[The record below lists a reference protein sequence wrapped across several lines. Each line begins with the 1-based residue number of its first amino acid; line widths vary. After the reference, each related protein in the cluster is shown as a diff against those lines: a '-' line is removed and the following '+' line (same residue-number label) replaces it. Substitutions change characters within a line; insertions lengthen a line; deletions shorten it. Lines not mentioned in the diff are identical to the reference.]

1 MKAKGSDELGGQ
13 RPATIGIHAGSP
25 KPLRGAP
32 VVLPIVQSA
41 TFFGGAGEPAS
52 ELLYSRYGN
61 NPNQALVGE
70 KMAALEGTEAS
81 LLLSSGMSAIAM
93 TILAALPEGGHV
105 VASRHLYGATRTL
118 LERELPRRGI
128 STTLIDP
135 ESREDWEGALTP
147 QTGMLLL
154 EMPANPTLRVFDLQV
169 PAEIARDREILLAVD
184 GTFASPA
191 NIRFAAL
198 GVGAVVHSATKY
210 LGGHSDLIGGV
221 VSGSRELI
229 ERVRGMMKLYGPAPD
244 PHMAWLLDRGLKT
257 LHMRVAQHNRNAMEL
272 ARWFLGRE
280 GILEVHYPGLPE
292 HPDHAVASEIMS
304 GFGGML
310 AIVLEGG
317 GVAADAFASAL
328 EVALVAPS
336 LGGVETLVSQPR
348 HTSHI
353 HFSESMRVGIGIPD
367 GFIRISI
374 GLEDVE
380 DLKDDFGQALEALQL
395 KS

>member
-1 MKAKGSDELGGQ
+1 MTSEARDERGGH
-13 RPATIGIHAGSP
+13 RPATIGIHAGAP
-25 KPLRGAP
+25 EPALGAP
-32 VVLPIVQSA
+32 VVPPVVQSS

-52 ELLYSRYGN
+52 QLLYSRYGN
-61 NPNQALVGE
+61 NPTQTLVGE
-70 KMAALEGTEAS
+70 KMAALEGTEAA

-118 LERELPRRGI
+118 LEAELPRRGI
-128 STTLIDP
+128 TTTLIDP
-135 ESREDWEGALTP
+135 EGREDWEGALTP
-147 QTGMLLL
+147 QTGVLLL
-154 EMPANPTLRVFDLQV
+154 EVPTNPTLRVFDLRV

-184 GTFASPA
+184 GTFSSPA
-191 NIRFAAL
+191 NARFAEF
-198 GVGAVVHSATKY
+198 GVGAVIHSATKY
-210 LGGHSDLIGGV
+210 LGGHSDLIAGV
-221 VSGSRELI
+221 VSGSQELI

-257 LHMRVAQHNRNAMEL
+257 LQMRVALHNNNAMEL

-280 GILEVHYPGLPE
+280 GVLAVHYPGLPE
-292 HPDHAVASEIMS
+292 HVDHVVASEIMS

-310 AIVLEGG
+310 SIVLEGG
-317 GVAADAFASAL
+317 GQAADAFASTLELAL
-328 EVALVAPS
+328 LAPS

-353 HFSESMRVGIGIPD
+353 HFSEDVRTGMGIPD
-367 GFIRISI
+367 GFVRISV

-380 DLKDDFGQALEALQL
+380 DLREDFQRALDRL
-395 KS
+395 KR